1 MTDEW
6 YFCSC
11 MSKSTRD
18 EIRFQRDLPPEG
30 YGDFDM
36 EPQLP
41 CETCI
46 GMAADRKDQP
56 CSDCVL
62 SYETGGTHWEHYK
75 DKSKPFVLGV
85 DYVRRW

>member
-1 MTDEW
+1 MNDDW

-11 MSKSTRD
+11 MSKSARD

-36 EPQLP
+36 EPELP
-41 CETCI
+41 CMTCKKCGKPDPI
-46 GMAADRKDQP
+46 

-75 DKSKPFVLGV
+75 DKSKPFVLGIT
-85 DYVRRW
+85 YSPKW